1 MTRVAAV
8 VAVFV
13 LAASSAGQGPS
24 VAAQRGNTTLN
35 PVNRPPQ
42 QQAPVFR
49 STVELVHLDVSVLDQ
64 ARRPV
69 RGLAPA
75 DFTVLEDGKPQNIAV
90 FSAVDIPDV
99 EPPKTPWVRDIA
111 PDVRTNQDL
120 RERRLF
126 LILMDD
132 AAIQGDPYALNNVK
146 SIARGVIDRL
156 HPSDLAAVVFM
167 RDNKNSQ
174 DFTSDRARLL
184 QAIDKFAV
192 GFRDM
197 GSMNDL
203 YFRMSVDVVRRA
215 VEVLKSLPDRRK
227 AMVYIGQGV
236 PVDLATA
243 AAPVIVQGLPQEGGP
258 STVSTRGEM
267 NNLAYLMSLAFRDA
281 ARANVN
287 VYTFDACGLRVEKM
301 AIGAIP
307 PTCLPGLEVDYVQ
320 NVAAATGG
328 RAVVNTSDFEPGL
341 SQLFIENGSYYLLGY
356 QSTNP
361 ANDGKTRRIDV
372 RVNRP
377 GVTIRTRNG
386 YQADKPNDAKRKAE
400 LASEPVGTALAG
412 VLPKGDLP
420 MQLTA
425 APFGVP
431 GKKDAVVAVMLGV
444 QQPVR
449 ESATRA
455 VEKVD
460 LEVRAFDTNG
470 RQHGA
475 TRLRADVTV
484 RGGAT
489 GLAEYEVLARL
500 TLRPGRYQLRTAAS
514 VGSITTSG
522 SLYYDVDVPDFTDA
536 PLSLSGLVMTANP
549 ARQIAP
555 SDALRNVIPVVPT
568 SQRVFPAGT
577 QASAF
582 VRVYQGGRKP
592 MTDVPFWIEIRNEDD
607 HIVLERRDDI
617 RNDAFGAGTR
627 AADVNVALP
636 LSRLTRGSYLLT
648 VGVGEKAE
656 VRRNVRF
663 EVR

>member
-1 MTRVAAV
+1 MIRRAAV
-8 VAVFV
+8 VAV
-13 LAASSAGQGPS
+13 LALGVS
-24 VAAQRGNTTLN
+24 VSAQRGNTTLN
-35 PVNRPPQ
+35 PINQPQ
-42 QQAPVFR
+42 RQQPPVFR
-49 STVELVHLDVSVLDQ
+49 SGVELVHLDVSVLDQ

-75 DFTVLEDGKPQNIAV
+75 DFTVLENGQPQNVAV

-99 EPPKTPWVRDIA
+99 EAPKVPWVRDIA
-111 PDVRTNQDL
+111 PDVKSNQDV

-132 AAIQGDPYALNNVK
+132 AAIQADPYALNNVK

-167 RDNKNSQ
+167 RDNKHSQ

-184 QAIDKFAV
+184 AAIDRFAV

-197 GSMNDL
+197 GGSNTL
-203 YFRMSVDVVRRA
+203 YFHMSVDVVRRA

-243 AAPVIVQGLPQEGGP
+243 AAPVLVQGLSDGKP
-258 STVSTRGEM
+258 SNVSVRGEM
-267 NNLAYLMSLAFRDA
+267 ANLSYMMSLAFRDA

-287 VYTFDACGLRVEKM
+287 VYTFDACGLRVEKLLTTV
-301 AIGAIP
+301 IE
-307 PTCLPGLEVDYVQ
+307 PTCIPSLEVDYIE

-328 RAVVNTSDFEPGL
+328 RAVVNTGDFEPGL
-341 SQLFIENGSYYLLGY
+341 NQLFIENGSYYLLGY

-361 ANDGKTRRIDV
+361 AHDGKTRRIEV

-377 GVTIRTRNG
+377 GVTVRARNG
-386 YQADKPNDAKRKAE
+386 YEADRPNDAKRKAE
-400 LASEPVGTALAG
+400 LAAQPLGTALAG

-425 APFGVP
+425 APFAIP
-431 GKKDAVVAVMLGV
+431 GKKEALVAVMLGV

-449 ESATRA
+449 ESAARV

-460 LEVRAFDTNG
+460 LQVNAYDTNG
-470 RQHGA
+470 RFHGG

-484 RGGAT
+484 RGGAS
-489 GLAEYEVLARL
+489 GLADYEVLARL
-500 TLRPGRYQLRTAAS
+500 NLKPGRYQLRTAAS
-514 VGSITTSG
+514 VGSLTTSG
-522 SLYYDVDVPDFTDA
+522 SLYYDVDIPDFSEA
-536 PLSLSGLVMTANP
+536 PLSLSGLVMTSSP

-555 SDALRNVIPVVPT
+555 ADALKNVIPVVPT
-568 SQRVFPAGT
+568 SQRVFPQGT

-582 VRVYQGGRKP
+582 VRVYQGGKKP
-592 MTDVPFWIEIRNEDD
+592 MTDVPFWIELRNQDD
-607 HIVLERRDDI
+607 HVVLERRDDV
-617 RNDAFGAGTR
+617 RADAFGAGTR
-627 AADVNVALP
+627 AADINVALP
-636 LSRLTRGSYLLT
+636 IPRLARGSYLLT
-648 VGVGEKAE
+648 VAVGAKAE
-656 VRRNVRF
+656 VRRFVRF

>member
-1 MTRVAAV
+1 MTRVAAIA
-8 VAVFV
+8 AVLV
-13 LAASSAGQGPS
+13 LGVS

-35 PVNRPPQ
+35 PVNQPQ
-42 QQAPVFR
+42 RQQPPVFR
-49 STVELVHLDVSVLDQ
+49 SGVELVHLDVSVLDQ

-69 RGLAPA
+69 RGLTPA
-75 DFTVLEDGKPQNIAV
+75 DFTVLEDGRPQNVAV

-99 EPPKTPWVRDIA
+99 EAPMVPWVRDIA
-111 PDVRTNQDL
+111 PDVKSNQDL

-126 LILMDD
+126 LILLDD
-132 AAIQGDPYALNNVK
+132 AAIQADPYALRNVK

-167 RDNKNSQ
+167 RDNRNSQ

-184 QAIDKFAV
+184 AAVDRYSV

-197 GSMNDL
+197 GGMNGL
-203 YFRMSVDVVRRA
+203 YFQMSVDVVRRA

-243 AAPVIVQGLPQEGGP
+243 AAPVLVQGLPAEGGKP
-258 STVSTRGEM
+258 SNVSARGEM
-267 NNLAYLMSLAFRDA
+267 ADLAYRMSLAFRDA

-287 VYTFDACGLRVEKM
+287 VYTFDACGLRVEKVPM
-301 AIGAIP
+301 GPIA
-307 PTCLPGLEVDYVQ
+307 PTCIPGLEVDYVE

-328 RAVVNTSDFEPGL
+328 RAVVNTGDFDPGL
-341 SQLFIENGSYYLLGY
+341 NQLFIENGSYYLLGY

-361 ANDGKTRRIDV
+361 AHDGKTRRIEV

-377 GVTIRTRNG
+377 GVTVRTRNG
-386 YQADKPNDAKRKAE
+386 YEADRPNDAKRKAE
-400 LASEPVGTALAG
+400 LAAQPLGTALAG

-425 APFGVP
+425 APFATP
-431 GKKDAVVAVMLGV
+431 GRKEAVVAVMLGV
-444 QQPVR
+444 QQPIR
-449 ESATRA
+449 ESAARV

-460 LEVRAFDTNG
+460 LRVEAFDTNG
-470 RQHGA
+470 RSHGS
-475 TRLRADVTV
+475 TRLQADVTV
-484 RGGAT
+484 RGGAS

-500 TLRPGRYQLRTAAS
+500 NLRPGRYQLRAATH
-514 VGSITTSG
+514 VGALTTSG
-522 SLYYDVDVPDFTDA
+522 SLYYDVDVPDFTEA
-536 PLSLSGLVMTANP
+536 PLSLSGLVMTASP
-549 ARQIAP
+549 ARHIAP
-555 SDALRNVIPVVPT
+555 ADALKNVIPVVPT
-568 SQRVFPAGT
+568 TQRAFSQGT

-592 MTDVPFWIEIRNEDD
+592 LVDVPFWIELRNQDD
-607 HIVLERRDDI
+607 HVVLERRDDV
-617 RNDAFGAGTR
+617 RTHAFGAGTR
-627 AADVNVALP
+627 AADINVELP
-636 LSRLTRGSYLLT
+636 IPRLSRGNYLLT
-648 VGVGEKAE
+648 VAVGPQAE
-656 VRRNVRF
+656 VRRFVRF

>member
-1 MTRVAAV
+1 MTRVTAV
-8 VAVFV
+8 VAVLV
-13 LAASSAGQGPS
+13 LGAS

-35 PVNRPPQ
+35 PVNRPQ

-99 EPPKTPWVRDIA
+99 APPRTPWVRDIA

-184 QAIDKFAV
+184 QAVDKFAV

-197 GSMNDL
+197 GGSNTL
-203 YFRMSVDVVRRA
+203 FFHMSVDVVRRA

-243 AAPVIVQGLPQEGGP
+243 AAPVLVQGLPAGGGP
-258 STVSTRGEM
+258 SNVSVRGEM
-267 NNLAYLMSLAFRDA
+267 ANLAYLMSLAFRDA

-301 AIGAIP
+301 PVGPIP
-307 PTCLPGLEVDYVQ
+307 PTCIPSLEVDYVQ
-320 NVAAATGG
+320 NIAAATGG
-328 RAVVNTSDFEPGL
+328 RAVVNTGDFEPGL
-341 SQLFIENGSYYLLGY
+341 DQLFVENGSYYLLGY

-425 APFGVP
+425 APFAIP

-449 ESATRA
+449 ESATR
-455 VEKVD
+455 VIEKVD

-484 RGGAT
+484 RGGAS

-514 VGSITTSG
+514 VGSLTTSG
-522 SLYYDVDVPDFTDA
+522 SLYYDVDVPDFTEA
-536 PLSLSGLVMTANP
+536 PLSLSGLVMTASP

-555 SDALRNVIPVVPT
+555 ADALKNVIPVVPT
-568 SQRVFPAGT
+568 SQRVFQAGT

-582 VRVYQGGRKP
+582 VRVYQGGRTP
-592 MTDVPFWIEIRNEDD
+592 MIDVPFWIEIRNEDD

>member
-1 MTRVAAV
+1 MIRRAAV
-8 VAVFV
+8 VAV
-13 LAASSAGQGPS
+13 LALGVS
-24 VAAQRGNTTLN
+24 VSAQRGNTTLN
-35 PVNRPPQ
+35 PINQPERQ
-42 QQAPVFR
+42 QLPVFR
-49 STVELVHLDVSVLDQ
+49 SGVDLVHLDVSVLDQ

-75 DFTVLEDGKPQNIAV
+75 DFTVLEDGRPQNVAV

-99 EPPKTPWVRDIA
+99 EAPKVPWLRDIA
-111 PDVRTNQDL
+111 PDVKTNQDL

-132 AAIQGDPYALNNVK
+132 AAIQNDPYALNNVK

-167 RDNKNSQ
+167 RDNKHSQ

-184 QAIDKFAV
+184 AAVDTFSV

-197 GSMNDL
+197 GGSNTL
-203 YFRMSVDVVRRA
+203 FFRMSVDVVRRA
-215 VEVLKSLPDRRK
+215 VEVMKSLPDRRK

-243 AAPVIVQGLPQEGGP
+243 AAPVLVQGLTDGKP
-258 STVSTRGEM
+258 SNISVRGEM
-267 NNLAYLMSLAFRDA
+267 ANLAYLMSLAFRDA

-301 AIGAIP
+301 PTVIE
-307 PTCLPGLEVDYVQ
+307 PTCVPSLEVDYVE
-320 NVAAATGG
+320 NIAAATGG
-328 RAVVNTSDFEPGL
+328 RAVVNTGDFEPGL
-341 SQLFIENGSYYLLGY
+341 TQLFIENSSYYLLGY
-356 QSTNP
+356 QSSNP
-361 ANDGKTRRIDV
+361 THDGKTRRIDV

-377 GVTIRTRNG
+377 GVTVRTRNG

-400 LASEPVGTALAG
+400 LASQPLGTALAG

-425 APFGVP
+425 APFAVP

-449 ESATRA
+449 ESAAR
-455 VEKVD
+455 VIEKVE
-460 LEVRAFDTNG
+460 LQVNAYDTNG
-470 RQHGA
+470 RFHGG
-475 TRLRADVTV
+475 TRLQAAVTV
-484 RGGAT
+484 RGGAS
-489 GLAEYEVLARL
+489 GLADYEVLARL
-500 TLRPGRYQLRTAAS
+500 NLKPGRYQLRTAAH
-514 VGSITTSG
+514 VGALTTSG
-522 SLYYDVDVPDFTDA
+522 SLYYDVEIPDFIEA
-536 PLSLSGLVMTANP
+536 PLSLSGLIMTASP

-555 SDALRNVIPVVPT
+555 ADGLKNVIPVVPT
-568 SQRVFPAGT
+568 SQRVFPQAT

-582 VRVYQGGRKP
+582 VRVYQGGRTP
-592 MTDVPFWIEIRNEDD
+592 LTRVPFWIELRNQDD
-607 HIVLERRDDI
+607 HVVLERRDDV
-617 RNDAFGAGTR
+617 RAEAFGAGTR
-627 AADVNVALP
+627 AADINVALP
-636 LSRLTRGSYLLT
+636 LGRLGRGSYLLT
-648 VGVGEKAE
+648 VAAGPKAE
-656 VRRNVRF
+656 VRRFVRF